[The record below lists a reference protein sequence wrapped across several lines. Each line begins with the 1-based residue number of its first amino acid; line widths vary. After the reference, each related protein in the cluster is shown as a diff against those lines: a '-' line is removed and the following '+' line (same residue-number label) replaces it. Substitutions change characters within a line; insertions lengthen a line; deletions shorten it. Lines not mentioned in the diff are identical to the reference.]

1 MDRQAFLQ
9 PGKRMPWFPGEE
21 CPGSNAQTEQLD
33 GQGDQLTVTADVT
46 SQLGISEEDEIQCI
60 VSTIPNYLDTSIRD

>member
-1 MDRQAFLQ
+1 
-9 PGKRMPWFPGEE
+9 MPWFPGEE

-60 VSTIPNYLDTSIRD
+60 VSTISNYFDTLNRD